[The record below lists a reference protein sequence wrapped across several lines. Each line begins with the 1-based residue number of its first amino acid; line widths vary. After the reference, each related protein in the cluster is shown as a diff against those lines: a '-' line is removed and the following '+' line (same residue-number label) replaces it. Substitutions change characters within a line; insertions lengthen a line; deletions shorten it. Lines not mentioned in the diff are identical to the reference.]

1 MYKFPVLAGAR
12 CNGEERM
19 VVVVLFSV
27 LFVGVVTNAILR
39 DVTLLLLLFLGGEVS
54 LLLSPRKL
62 LSTDLDRIR
71 GCWSEIV
78 ENFYLGRRISI

>member
-1 MYKFPVLAGAR
+1 MYNPPVLAGAR

-19 VVVVLFSV
+19 VVLFSV
-27 LFVGVVTNAILR
+27 VVVFVGADAANEILR
-39 DVTLLLLLFLGGEVS
+39 GVTLVLLFLVS
-54 LLLSPRKL
+54 LSPTKL

-78 ENFYLGRRISI
+78 ENFIY

>member
-1 MYKFPVLAGAR
+1 MYNPPVLVGAR

-19 VVVVLFSV
+19 VVLFSV
-27 LFVGVVTNAILR
+27 EVFVGVVTNAILR
-39 DVTLLLLLFLGGEVS
+39 GATLVLFLVS
-54 LLLSPRKL
+54 LPPKKL

-78 ENFYLGRRISI
+78 EDFI

>member
-1 MYKFPVLAGAR
+1 MYNPPALAGAR

-19 VVVVLFSV
+19 VEMVVLFSV
-27 LFVGVVTNAILR
+27 VDVGTNEILR
-39 DVTLLLLLFLGGEVS
+39 GVYLLLFLVS
-54 LLLSPRKL
+54 LSPTKL

-78 ENFYLGRRISI
+78 ENFI